1 LSNGDWIIGFFNREN
16 TPQVRS
22 MDFLNQL
29 GVSGQVMVRDLWQHS
44 NLGKMSNISLTV
56 PPHGC
61 VVLKLTKNS
70 SESCNSQTITFP
82 TIQNKDANDSPFSP
96 SATSSAGLPIIY
108 EVTSGPAKIVNN
120 QIELTGINGIVYVQ
134 AKQSGGNGYCAAFP
148 QLQSFNV
155 TGGHYSQMY
164 VGGS

>member
-61 VVLKLTKNS
+61 VVLKLTKILQNHVIAKQLLS
-70 SESCNSQTITFP
+70 QQFRIKMQTILHFLH
-82 TIQNKDANDSPFSP
+82 QRH
-96 SATSSAGLPIIY
+96 LPL
-108 EVTSGPAKIVNN
+108 VC
-120 QIELTGINGIVYVQ
+120 L
-134 AKQSGGNGYCAAFP
+134 
-148 QLQSFNV
+148 
-155 TGGHYSQMY
+155 
-164 VGGS
+164 